1 MVQDAKEWKLVDV
14 QQGKVVFSASY
25 HHNLL
30 RIDPS
35 TLTPTANTLA
45 VKVKDTLNIIHRR
58 FAHRIRL
65 SRMSVCAECI
75 DAKATRA
82 LIPKGVGRV
91 DVIGGLID
99 SDLSRKM
106 PVHS

>member
-1 MVQDAKEWKLVDV
+1 M
-14 QQGKVVFSASY
+14 QQGKVVLSASY
-25 HHNLL
+25 HRNLL

-35 TLTPTANTLA
+35 TSTPTANASA
-45 VKVKDTLNIIHRR
+45 VKVKDTPDIIHRR
-58 FAHRIRL
+58 FAHRIRP
-65 SRMSVCAECI
+65 SGMSVCAECI

-82 LIPKGVGRV
+82 PIPKGVGRV

-106 PVHS
+106 PVCS